1 MSAQL
6 AIAQMLVATDGSD
19 GAKRAVEA
27 TARAAGKL
35 DTDLWILHVM
45 DGFSEDAARFA
56 TVEKSL
62 IDDALEAAA
71 TVILTAAKSQSGG
84 AKLCIS
90 STARA
95 IALKGSLNRPARSVR
110 LRFLLAAAAAAG
122 CRVCC

>member
-1 MSAQL
+1 MRP
-6 AIAQMLVATDGSD
+6 ILVATDGSD

-27 TARAAGKL
+27 VARAAGKL

-56 TVEKSL
+56 AVEKSL
-62 IDDALEAAA
+62 IGDALEAAA
-71 TVILTAAKSQSGG
+71 TVILTAARSQAETGG
-84 AKLCIS
+84 AKAVHLKHCS
-90 STARA
+90 GDCA
-95 IALKGSLNRPARSVR
+95 KGSLRRPARSGR